1 MLRRMKANENESY
14 LLSLILM
21 ELKRIKTPKRI
32 IPFPMVYQRLGCIF
46 HFRKENA
53 KKILQIME
61 KENLIKVIPFHG
73 IQIKGDTESFY
84 FHC

>member
-1 MLRRMKANENESY
+1 MRRMKANENEAY

-21 ELKRIKTPKRI
+21 ELKKIKSAKRI
-32 IPFPMVYQRLGCIF
+32 IPFPTVYQRLGCIF

-53 KKILQIME
+53 KKILQIMG

-73 IQIKGDTESFY
+73 IQIRDKERLPY
-84 FHC
+84 F